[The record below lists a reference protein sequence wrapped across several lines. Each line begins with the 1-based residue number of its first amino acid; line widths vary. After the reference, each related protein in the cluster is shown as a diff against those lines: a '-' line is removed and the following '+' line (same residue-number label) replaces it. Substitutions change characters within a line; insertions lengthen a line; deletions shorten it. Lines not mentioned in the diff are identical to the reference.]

1 MGYGRWNVPDLAYL
15 ASKYYNEVR
24 EACGD
29 RRHVLDTSY
38 CRHCK
43 LMVALIEGA
52 VDEIIEARPEAPPMV
67 ETNNL
72 LDDIARIVRQECL
85 AWAAGTHSAIQNL
98 CGVIGNHV
106 AREILKL
113 KEPPPEKV
121 KVDTL
126 AGDTADY
133 VRSWKRPSNWIEDAD
148 EIKRMLEL
156 GKTAQEW
163 KELKDA
169 AETETSTGD

>member
-1 MGYGRWNVPDLAYL
+1 MPDLAYL
-15 ASKYYNEVR
+15 ASKYYPEIR

-85 AWAAGTHSAIQNL
+85 AWAAGSHSAIQNL
-98 CGVIGNHV
+98 CGVIGGHV

-113 KEPPPEKV
+113 KEPPPEKI

-126 AGDTADY
+126 GGGTIDY
-133 VRSWKRPSNWIEDAD
+133 ERGWKRPANWIEDAD
-148 EIKRMLEL
+148 EAKRALEL
-156 GKTAQEW
+156 NNAVQRW
-163 KELKDA
+163 KEIKDA
-169 AETETSTGD
+169 ERTETEASE